1 MLIKKTFTFQGKTFI
16 CSKISLEYYSECYSI
31 IELRSPRE
39 DSFPVFLDYES
50 KSISECILKFKKNQ
64 KLKS

>member
-16 CSKISLEYYSECYSI
+16 CSKISLEYYSNCYSI

-39 DSFPVFLDYES
+39 DSLPVFLDYES
-50 KSISECILKFKKNQ
+50 QSISECILKFKKFKN
-64 KLKS
+64 